1 MLYRSMKN
9 YFFWEKG
16 DLFVHFMDIAYED
29 VSIFCKAS
37 QERALKAPVVP
48 PSMFKLSSNANF

>member
-1 MLYRSMKN
+1 MKN

-29 VSIFCKAS
+29 VSEFINLVYLLRKARMMS
-37 QERALKAPVVP
+37 
-48 PSMFKLSSNANF
+48 LS

>member
-1 MLYRSMKN
+1 MKN

-29 VSIFCKAS
+29 VSVDVMHI
-37 QERALKAPVVP
+37 
-48 PSMFKLSSNANF
+48 LSP